1 MRAAKTNRS
10 LRLSVKSAPRLLRN
24 GGASQLALSMS
35 IVMGPLQNHVRLRT
49 DDAQESA
56 RAQKKHPGA
65 KEAAMGKEHQHSR
78 IEVTSTC
85 LSCGEQIGRGDFDTR
100 RLAKQDVDKESAAA
114 LPERDAMSLV
124 NANLA
129 VPINIAA
136 ALNVLSDGSIAAA
149 AAQQNTPIDQ
159 STGITPPSGG

>member
-1 MRAAKTNRS
+1 
-10 LRLSVKSAPRLLRN
+10 
-24 GGASQLALSMS
+24 
-35 IVMGPLQNHVRLRT
+35 
-49 DDAQESA
+49 
-56 RAQKKHPGA
+56 
-65 KEAAMGKEHQHSR
+65 MGKEHQHSN
-78 IEVTSTC
+78 IVVTSTC
-85 LSCGEQIGRGDFDTR
+85 KSCGEQIGEGRFDTR
-100 RLAKQDVDKESAAA
+100 QLKKQDVDKESATA

-159 STGITPPSGG
+159 STGITPPSTGG

>member
-1 MRAAKTNRS
+1 LLVGQASSRPRCTGPIAAHGCCT
-10 LRLSVKSAPRLLRN
+10 
-24 GGASQLALSMS
+24 
-35 IVMGPLQNHVRLRT
+35 PLWQRPEKQT
-49 DDAQESA
+49 
-56 RAQKKHPGA
+56 GA
-65 KEAAMGKEHQHSR
+65 KEAALGNTQKDHKHTN

-85 LSCGEQIGRGDFDTR
+85 LSCGEQVGQGRFDTR
-100 RLAKQDVDKESAAA
+100 QLAKQDVDKESAAA

-159 STGITPPSGG
+159 STGITPPTT

>member
-1 MRAAKTNRS
+1 
-10 LRLSVKSAPRLLRN
+10 
-24 GGASQLALSMS
+24 
-35 IVMGPLQNHVRLRT
+35 
-49 DDAQESA
+49 
-56 RAQKKHPGA
+56 
-65 KEAAMGKEHQHSR
+65 MGKDHQHSR

-85 LSCGEQIGRGDFDTR
+85 LSCGEQIGEGHFDTR
-100 RLAKQDVDKESAAA
+100 QLAKQEVDKESAAA

-159 STGITPPSGG
+159 STGITPPSTGGS